1 MSMILAFLASPLGL
15 HHIRV
20 RIKIDWLRVR
30 IICWS
35 GLLFLWTNT
44 LKSKLVCW
52 SRKKRTLSSSSSYHQ
67 KVIVPSMILL
77 KKFLLC
83 FKQSF
88 TNTHIHKKTKFNFR
102 VCQYFRSGVMPLFTL
117 AGSGGIRVLWT
128 HCPYFF
134 LSEVLFVTCFK

>member
-30 IICWS
+30 IICSS

-52 SRKKRTLSSSSSYHQ
+52 SRTKRTLSSSSSYHQ
-67 KVIVPSMILL
+67 KVIVPSWYCW

-83 FKQSF
+83 FIKQSF
-88 TNTHIHKKTKFNFR
+88 INTYKKKTKFNFR
-102 VCQYFRSGVMPLFTL
+102 VCQYIRSGVMPLFTL
-117 AGSGGIRVLWT
+117 AGSGGIHVLEL
-128 HCPYFF
+128 CPC
-134 LSEVLFVTCFK
+134 LL